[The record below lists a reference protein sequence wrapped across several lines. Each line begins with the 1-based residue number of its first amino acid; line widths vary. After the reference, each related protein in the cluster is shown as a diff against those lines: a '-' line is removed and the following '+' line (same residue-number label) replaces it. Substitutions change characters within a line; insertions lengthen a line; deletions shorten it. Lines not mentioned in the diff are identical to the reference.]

1 MQYVLFRYDAYYSAS
16 ATANPWRVE
25 GNMYASVAAALAKA
39 SIVCFG
45 QGSTLISEAKQTS
58 TPGVWKLLYR
68 ERVNPTAPR
77 RIAGQFAIVPM
88 PAAVLPP
95 DALEP

>member
-1 MQYVLFRYDAYYSAS
+1 MQYMLFRYDAYHSAS

-25 GNMYASVAAALAKA
+25 GNLHASVAAALAKA
-39 SIVCFG
+39 SNVCFG
-45 QGSTLISEAKQTS
+45 QGSALISEAKQTS

-68 ERVNPTAPR
+68 EHGNPTAPMQ
-77 RIAGQFAIVPM
+77 IAGQFAIVPM
-88 PAAVLPP
+88 PAAVLSP

>member
-1 MQYVLFRYDAYYSAS
+1 MQYMLFRYDAYYSRR
-16 ATANPWRVE
+16 TTPWRVE

-39 SIVCFG
+39 VIVCFG
-45 QGSTLISEAKQTS
+45 QGSTRISEAKPTS

-68 ERVNPTAPR
+68 EHGNPTAPMQ
-77 RIAGQFAIVPM
+77 IAGQFAIVPM
-88 PAAVLPP
+88 PAAVLSP